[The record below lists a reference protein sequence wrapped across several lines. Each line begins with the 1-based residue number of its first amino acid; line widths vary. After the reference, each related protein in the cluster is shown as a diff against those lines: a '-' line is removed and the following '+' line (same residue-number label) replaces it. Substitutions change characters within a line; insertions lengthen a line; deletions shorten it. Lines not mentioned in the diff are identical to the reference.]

1 MPKNQSEPP
10 KERKRP
16 SEEIALGTD
25 DMQDAIEK
33 VRQMSNRKKPNSNQ
47 DVNTNKRKDQAGNK
61 KYDKN
66 DPEELKESIWRRT
79 MSNEDGER
87 LYELTELGLS
97 MDAARELR
105 EQEKTLQEVYKMLED
120 KKRKSTVRAGQSE
133 SQGQK

>member
-1 MPKNQSEPP
+1 M
-10 KERKRP
+10 
-16 SEEIALGTD
+16 
-25 DMQDAIEK
+25 
-33 VRQMSNRKKPNSNQ
+33 
-47 DVNTNKRKDQAGNK
+47 NTNKRKDQAGNK

-66 DPEELKESIWRRT
+66 DPEELKQSIWRRT

-120 KKRKSTVRAGQSE
+120 KKRKSTVRTWQSE